1 LKVVDLRT
9 LERDGYTA
17 VQLGTGAA
25 KAKNVSKPLKGH
37 FAKNTENDCCD
48 GNCKDCWNQKYEEDE
63 LIIAIQDGIN
73 AVFAKIQEVYHA

>member
-1 LKVVDLRT
+1 MTVKEKMNEI
-9 LERDGYTA
+9 LEDFDE
-17 VQLGTGAA
+17 
-25 KAKNVSKPLKGH
+25 KDSCPNCFEILKGH